1 MKKLNLLYCLIILLL
16 ISNISISQEQSSF
29 QYVSPKPNST
39 LVSKETN
46 IIFLSADLIDQKSL
60 ADKNMIRVV
69 GSESGIHTGK
79 LILSDDNKTIVF
91 NPNKPFAA
99 GESVTVQLNKGIK
112 TLSGTRMKPENY
124 SFTIS
129 PLQEPIK
136 LDPVTMFG
144 LEISTEEIQPSK
156 HIINKTLLDT
166 LPADFPPI
174 TVDITNNPSDGKI
187 FLANISATFNTGNYL
202 MILNNDGSVLKYKEV
217 DGFFGIGFTVLP
229 NGKLSYG
236 QIIALRP
243 GVPTGRFIVMD
254 TTLAPIDTFQCGNG
268 YITHPSEFLLLP
280 NGHAILHAT
289 DPQPVDMSPYG
300 GNPNAIVVGNVIQ
313 ELDESKNVVFQWRT
327 WDYLPISDSYINLKS
342 DIIDLTHG
350 NALTLDANGNILY
363 SIRHT
368 SSIISINRQTGNV
381 NWILGGKRNQF
392 TFINEHSSNSPNYFS
407 FQHDI
412 NVLPNG
418 NITLF
423 DNGTQ
428 HSPPYSRGVEYQLDE
443 QNKTAT
449 LVWEFRHS
457 PDFFTSANG
466 SVQKLANGNTIIG
479 WGEASTSGAPMFTEI
494 HPDKTVALEFSMPSE
509 HKSFRALKFPWA
521 SGLPSATVT
530 LFEVLQGNTYIFNN
544 STDTTGTTIKFN
556 HLEDFYNSIEVNR
569 FAYAPVNPLFQER
582 APLVYPASITVETFG
597 IDSLNIDAWFNVDQI
612 PQITNPANTVVYNR
626 PAIGSG
632 VFEPLSTSYLPGTNE
647 LQVSGVGYAG
657 EFIFGYPDVPVVPT
671 IPGLV
676 SPLNNQLVNQD
687 DPLKLEWSPTGFADN
702 FYLQVSTDQNFTSP
716 VVDDSSLTSLTY
728 ILNGLLNE
736 QDYFWRVKS
745 KNLMGWGDWSD
756 VWHFIS
762 TAGYIDLTFPNGGE
776 VWDTD
781 TSLVIYWDFNITDSV
796 NIDLY
801 KNDVFER
808 TIVNSFFS
816 VTGGYK
822 WTLSDSISS
831 GTDYKIK
838 ISSIDGSLED
848 MSESNFTII
857 YNPTDVND
865 TDELVT
871 SFRLEQNYPN
881 PFNPST
887 KIRYSIPFQSKVDV
901 SIYNSIGENVAN
913 LVDDLQ
919 SSGTYEVNWDAS
931 TFASGIYFYSIKA
944 VPIQSNDIFR
954 SVKKMILLK

>member
-1 MKKLNLLYCLIILLL
+1 MKSLSLLYSLITVLF

-29 QYVSPKPNST
+29 QYVSPKPNSS
-39 LVSKETN
+39 LNSKETN
-46 IIFLSADLIDQKSL
+46 IIFKSADLINQSSL
-60 ADKNMIRVV
+60 IDKNLISVV
-69 GSESGIHTGK
+69 GSESGIHAGK

-91 NPNKPFAA
+91 NPNNPFTA
-99 GESVTVQLNKGIK
+99 GETVKVTLKQSIK
-112 TLSGTRMKPENY
+112 TLYGKRIKPEIF

-136 LDPVTMFG
+136 LDPVIMFG
-144 LEISTEEIQPSK
+144 LEISSEDLLLSRQG
-156 HIINKTLLDT
+156 INKTLLDT
-166 LPADFPPI
+166 LPADFPSI
-174 TVDITNNPSDGKI
+174 TVDNSNNPSDGKI

-202 MILNNDGSVLKYKEV
+202 MILNNDGSVLKYREV

-236 QIIALRP
+236 QIIALSP

-254 TTLAPIDTFQCGNG
+254 TTLAPVDTFQCGNG
-268 YITHPSEFLLLP
+268 YITHPSRFLLLP

-289 DPQPVDMSPYG
+289 DPQPIDMSPYG

-313 ELDESKNVVFQWRT
+313 ELDESKNVVFQWRS

-342 DIIDLTHG
+342 DVIDLTHG
-350 NALTLDANGNILY
+350 NALALDANGNILY
-363 SIRHT
+363 CIRHN

-381 NWILGGKRNQF
+381 NWIMGGKRNQF
-392 TFINEHSSNSPNYFS
+392 TFINENSSNAPNYFS

-412 NVLPNG
+412 RVLPNG

-428 HSPPYSRGVEYQLDE
+428 HSPPYTRGVEYQLDE

-457 PDFFTSANG
+457 PDFFASSNG
-466 SVQKLANGNTIIG
+466 SVQRLENGGTIIG
-479 WGEASTSGAPMFTEI
+479 WGQASTSGVPMFTELQ
-494 HPDKTVALEFSMPSE
+494 PDNTIALEFSMPSE

-521 SGLPSATVT
+521 SGLPTATVT
-530 LFEVLQGNTYIFNN
+530 LFEVLQGNTYTFNN

-556 HLEDFYNSIEVNR
+556 YVADFYNEIYVKR
-569 FAYAPVNPLFQER
+569 FEYAPVNPSFDDR
-582 APLVYPASITVETFG
+582 APLVYPTRITVETFG
-597 IDSLNIDAWFNVDQI
+597 IDSLNIDAWFNVNQI
-612 PQITNPANTVVYNR
+612 PQITNPANTIVYNR
-626 PAIGSG
+626 PTIGSG

-647 LQVSGVGYAG
+647 LQVSAVGNVG
-657 EFIFGYPDVPVVPT
+657 EFIFGYPDVPVVTT

-687 DPLKLEWSPTGFADN
+687 DPLKLEWSPTGFADK

-716 VVDDSSLTSLTY
+716 VVDDSSLTSPTY
-728 ILNGLLNE
+728 TLNSLLNE

-745 KNLMGWGDWSD
+745 KNIMGWGDWSN
-756 VWHFIS
+756 VWTFRS

-776 VWDTD
+776 TWDTD
-781 TSLVIYWDFNITDSV
+781 TSLVIHWNFNTMDSV
-796 NIDLY
+796 SIDLY
-801 KNDVFER
+801 KNDVFTR

-816 VTGGYK
+816 VTGAYK

-831 GTDYKIK
+831 GTDYKVK

-848 MSESNFTII
+848 MSENNFTII
-857 YNPTDVND
+857 YNPTDVKD
-865 TDELVT
+865 IDELVT

-887 KIRYSIPFQSKVDV
+887 KIRYSIPFQSKVEV

-913 LVDDLQ
+913 LVDDIQ
-919 SSGTYEVNWDAS
+919 SSGTYELNWDAN

-944 VPIQSNDIFR
+944 VPIQGNDIFR